1 MGYLFLF
8 IRRQQAFLRFYSCHD
23 FGVLNKNLTFLFL
36 KNVSAG
42 VTQNDILMIS
52 CVVCYV
58 MKTGRAIQ
66 HGEIVIQEAQ
76 AVMRYAQKVALF
88 YVDWRSI
95 FQHVF

>member
-1 MGYLFLF
+1 
-8 IRRQQAFLRFYSCHD
+8 
-23 FGVLNKNLTFLFL
+23 
-36 KNVSAG
+36 
-42 VTQNDILMIS
+42 MIS

-76 AVMRYAQKVALF
+76 TVMRYAEKVALF

-95 FQHVF
+95 FQHVFDVF